1 MQTITLPYPPSANR
15 YYRTFKGRML
25 ISKGGR
31 EYKETV
37 GWMARLSGV
46 PKTLGKVEVELYVSP
61 PDNRRRDLDNV
72 CKCLLDS
79 IKDALIEDDS
89 QIDRLTLVRLPV
101 CRPGSVLV
109 RIRSARTQEVPGD
122 GQ

>member
-1 MQTITLPYPPSANR
+1 
-15 YYRTFKGRML
+15 ML